1 MTCADPAQDLQ
12 SQNGG
17 QCPCEDDPAW
27 ADQYGRTCSSIASDD
42 YYRSQ
47 CSHYADE
54 AGVTAAVACPVSCQS
69 DCALTFDNCCELPA
83 HLLSPCWLIHLSHS
97 SLSSVT
103 CLLISV
109 SLLLHSSHLLTSSC
123 SVSHTSPT
131 LLSFCHF
138 CFVSCTF
145 ISCLSHFSLRSLTSF
160 EPSHCK
166 S

>member
-54 AGVTAAVACPVSCQS
+54 AGVSAVDACPVSCQNG
-69 DCALTFDNCCELPA
+69 CALTYDDCCELSPA
-83 HLLSPCWLIHLSHS
+83 LAVIPMFTPACIHISHNYLI
-97 SLSSVT
+97 
-103 CLLISV
+103 
-109 SLLLHSSHLLTSSC
+109 
-123 SVSHTSPT
+123 
-131 LLSFCHF
+131 
-138 CFVSCTF
+138 
-145 ISCLSHFSLRSLTSF
+145 
-160 EPSHCK
+160 
-166 S
+166 